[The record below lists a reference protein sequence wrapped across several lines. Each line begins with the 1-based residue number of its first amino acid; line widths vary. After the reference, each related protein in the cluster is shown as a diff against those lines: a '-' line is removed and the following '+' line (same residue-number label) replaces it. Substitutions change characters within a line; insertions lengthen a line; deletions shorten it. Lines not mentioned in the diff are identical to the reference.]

1 MVEPAGRVPSRYD
14 WKFRPPFFALRRRR
28 TDVLNP
34 NFPPN
39 IRPIAP
45 RRTALM
51 STPPTA
57 AAKFGRSANS
67 AGGDMF
73 SGIGLIAFSCI
84 CCAALAGFLI
94 GRRLSED
101 NRSEGT
107 QRVVQLVMNVV
118 GILTALVLGLLIA
131 STKTNFDTTSNQV
144 EQFATNLALLD
155 RELIQLGPDAR
166 PVRDLLR
173 EFSSRKI
180 ALVWPAERWTR
191 PKLHDNETDEML
203 DDMQGRL
210 RSSSPQN
217 EAQRMTR
224 AEALRILGELKRTNR
239 LLAVQVNIRTPL
251 PFLAVVIFWLCVLFL
266 SYAAFAPVNKV
277 VLGAMIISA
286 ASVSIALNVIID
298 MDRPF
303 VGIIKISSAS
313 MRQALD
319 DMKP

>member
-1 MVEPAGRVPSRYD
+1 
-14 WKFRPPFFALRRRR
+14 
-28 TDVLNP
+28 
-34 NFPPN
+34 
-39 IRPIAP
+39 
-45 RRTALM
+45 
-51 STPPTA
+51 
-57 AAKFGRSANS
+57 
-67 AGGDMF
+67 MF
-73 SGIGLIAFSCI
+73 SGIGLIAFCCI
-84 CCAALAGFLI
+84 CCAALAGFFI

-107 QRVVQLVMNVV
+107 QKVVQLVMNVV

-155 RELIQLGPDAR
+155 RELVQLGPDAK
-166 PVRDLLR
+166 PLRDLLR

-180 ALVWPAERWTR
+180 ALVWPAKRWIR
-191 PKLHDNETDEML
+191 PRLQDDETDDML

-210 RSSSPQN
+210 RSSSPQS
-217 EAQRMTR
+217 EAQRVTR

-303 VGIIKISSAS
+303 LGIIKISSAS

>member
-1 MVEPAGRVPSRYD
+1 MLR
-14 WKFRPPFFALRRRR
+14 RPCRFFHRAQALRRQPLGR
-28 TDVLNP
+28 N
-34 NFPPN
+34 
-39 IRPIAP
+39 
-45 RRTALM
+45 
-51 STPPTA
+51 
-57 AAKFGRSANS
+57 AKGRSARDECRGHS
-67 AGGDMF
+67 DAP
-73 SGIGLIAFSCI
+73 
-84 CCAALAGFLI
+84 
-94 GRRLSED
+94 
-101 NRSEGT
+101 
-107 QRVVQLVMNVV
+107 
-118 GILTALVLGLLIA
+118 VLGLLIA

-155 RELIQLGPDAR
+155 RELIQLGPDAK

-180 ALVWPAERWTR
+180 ALVWPAERGIR
-191 PKLHDNETDEML
+191 PKLHDNETDDML

-210 RSSSPQN
+210 RSSSPQS
-217 EAQRMTR
+217 EAQRVTR

-303 VGIIKISSAS
+303 LGSLRSPRPQCDRRS
-313 MRQALD
+313 TT
-319 DMKP
+319 